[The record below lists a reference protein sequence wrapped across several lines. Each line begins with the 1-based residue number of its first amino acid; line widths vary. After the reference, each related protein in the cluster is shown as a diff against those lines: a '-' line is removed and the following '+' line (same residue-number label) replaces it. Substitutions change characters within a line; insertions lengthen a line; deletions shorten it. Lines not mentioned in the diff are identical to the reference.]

1 VSTITLP
8 EAATSGSSWTDPT
21 TARSSSSITA
31 PRVRRRPDRRTYA
44 PRRRADI
51 ASSPLSRPGYA
62 VSSRQPGRSVADV
75 AADIAATPQRCWEHR
90 GVRRGPRRH
99 RRADVSVAGQQGP

>member
-51 ASSPLSRPGYA
+51 ASSPPRGPGTPCHPDIPGAAWPTSPPTPPRHRSGAGNIEEFGA
-62 VSSRQPGRSVADV
+62 VL
-75 AADIAATPQRCWEHR
+75 ADI
-90 GVRRGPRRH
+90 GVPTYLW
-99 RRADVSVAGQQGP
+99 QGSEDL